1 MSFIDPLKPVRTK
14 DGREVLNLR
23 GAESEDLAKYPP
35 ITETTRPEERCSLEG
50 DVANV
55 MGSVTPRWVCWWPDG
70 HVWAAFEL
78 EGDGLDL
85 VNV

>member
-1 MSFIDPLKPVRTK
+1 VIIDPLKTVRTK
-14 DGREVLNLR
+14 DGREVHNLR
-23 GAESEDLAKYPP
+23 GADEGVDLTSYPP
-35 ITETTRPEERCSLEG
+35 VTAETQQMERPSLMG
-50 DVANV
+50 DVAGV
-55 MGSVTPRWVCWWPDG
+55 LGSKEPRWVCWWSDG